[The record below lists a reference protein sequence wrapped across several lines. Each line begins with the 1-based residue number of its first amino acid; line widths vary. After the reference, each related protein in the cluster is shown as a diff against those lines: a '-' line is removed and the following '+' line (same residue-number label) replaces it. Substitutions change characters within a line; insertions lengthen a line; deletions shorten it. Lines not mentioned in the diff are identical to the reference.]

1 VDARLRASR
10 GARAHPRL
18 CSDARGRDGGVRQVM
33 AAGVRRRKIA
43 PSHAD
48 KSHMDTIIGAPLGLG
63 VLLALGGILIIM
75 AYLSE

>member
-1 VDARLRASR
+1 
-10 GARAHPRL
+10 
-18 CSDARGRDGGVRQVM
+18 M